1 MRDVAAESFSTT
13 VDNST
18 DPVPSDTSYAHLY
31 HRSPLRRAVSL
42 LPAGR
47 MLPAPIW
54 ERRHLWI
61 TRFALLQS
69 VGIGLYALT
78 QHLAIVSCITYV
90 LACAVPAL
98 LGWYR
103 GASRRMRTMS
113 STVGLM
119 LSSASIVDIAGGVTE
134 AHFHFFVMIG
144 VVALYQDWLAF
155 GLCILIVVLHHAVM
169 GKLDPN
175 AVFGGRQSADPL
187 KWALIHAGFVLA
199 ASVTHLIAWKASE
212 EQELSDPL
220 TRLPNRASF
229 VETLDRRLADPDR
242 PVSVLFVDLDNFK
255 SINDGAGHHI
265 GDLAIQHAGARMSK
279 VLREG
284 DVAAR
289 LGGDE
294 FAVLVHGDA
303 SQAQFVGR
311 RISDALQSPVVLDDR
326 EVFIQAS
333 IGVADSQLAGSRDS
347 ADLLRDADL
356 AMYLAKSSG
365 KNQVV
370 VYTAGVDKLVRERA
384 SLAADI
390 RHALMRDEFELH
402 YQPLIAAG
410 DRLTGV
416 EALLRWHHPQRGLVP
431 PNDFIQL
438 AEETGDIRAIGAW
451 VLRTAAEQVV
461 RWHAELPGCEQLELS
476 VNLSPL
482 QLRDRDLVTMVVDV
496 LADTGLD
503 PHQLTLEVTES
514 TLLTDLDLARQHLD
528 SLRALGCR
536 VAIDDFGTG
545 YSSLSY
551 LSRLPADVVKID
563 RSFVKDLDQYSGAVA
578 LVRGIIEM
586 ARALGLDVLAE
597 GVEIQAQQAILGEL
611 GCPRYQGYLFCKP
624 LPADEFSDYVGQP
637 VG

>member
-1 MRDVAAESFSTT
+1 MSITAPASPPAAI
-13 VDNST
+13 DT
-18 DPVPSDTSYAHLY
+18 DTPTPGYAELY
-31 HRSPLRRAVSL
+31 HRTWFQRLTGL
-42 LPAGR
+42 LPEGR
-47 MLPAPIW
+47 LLPAPIW
-54 ERRHLWI
+54 ARRHQWI
-61 TRFALLQS
+61 TRFALAQS
-69 VGIGLYALT
+69 VGIGLYGLIEHNDPVT
-78 QHLAIVSCITYV
+78 CLMYFLV
-90 LACAVPAL
+90 CAVPAL
-98 LGWYR
+98 LGWYS
-103 GASRRMRTMS
+103 GASRRLRTMS

-119 LSSASIVDIAGGVTE
+119 LASASIVDIANGATE

-155 GLCILIVVLHHAVM
+155 GLCILIVLLHHAVM
-169 GKLDPN
+169 GRLDPH
-175 AVFGGRQSADPL
+175 AVFSGGQSSNPF
-187 KWALIHAGFVLA
+187 KWAMIHAAFVLA

-220 TRLPNRASF
+220 TRLPNRAAF
-229 VETLDRRLADPDR
+229 VETLDRRLSDPGR

-255 SINDGAGHHI
+255 SINDRAGHHV
-265 GDLAIQHAGARMSK
+265 GDLAIQHAGERMSN

-284 DVAAR
+284 DLAAR

-303 SQAQFVGR
+303 GAAHIVGR
-311 RISDALQSPVVLDDR
+311 RICDALQAPVVLDER
-326 EVFIQAS
+326 EIFIQAS
-333 IGVADSQLAGSRDS
+333 IGVADSKLAGSRDS

-384 SLAADI
+384 SLAADL
-390 RHALMRDEFELH
+390 RHALLRDEFELH
-402 YQPLIAAG
+402 YQPLISG
-410 DRLTGV
+410 NSGLTGV

-431 PNDFIQL
+431 PNEFIQL

-451 VLRTAAEQVV
+451 VLRTAAAQVV
-461 RWHAELPGCEQLELS
+461 RWQAELPGCEQLELS

-482 QLRDRDLVTMVVDV
+482 QLRDADLVTSVVDA
-496 LADTGLD
+496 LADTKLD
-503 PHQLTLEVTES
+503 PRLLTLEVTES
-514 TLLTDLDLARQHLD
+514 TLLTDLDLARNHLD
-528 SLRALGCR
+528 SLRALGIR

-597 GVEIQAQQAILGEL
+597 GVELVEQQEILGQL

-624 LPADEFSDYVGQP
+624 LPAEEFRSYVGVP
-637 VG
+637 AV

>member
-1 MRDVAAESFSTT
+1 MTITKDVVAEPAAIDIS
-13 VDNST
+13 N
-18 DPVPSDTSYAHLY
+18 DPAYEKLY
-31 HRSPLRRAVSL
+31 HRSPLRRAIDL
-42 LPAGR
+42 LPEGR
-47 MLPAPIW
+47 LLPAPIW

-61 TRFALLQS
+61 TRFALVQS
-69 VGIGLYALT
+69 VAVGVFALF
-78 QHLAIVSCITYV
+78 QRQSAAASLIYV
-90 LACAVPAL
+90 LVCAVPAL

-119 LSSASIVDIAGGVTE
+119 LASASIVDIAGGVTE

-144 VVALYQDWLAF
+144 VIALYQDWLAF

-175 AVFGGRQSADPL
+175 AVFDGRQSADPL

-212 EQELSDPL
+212 DQELSDPL
-220 TRLPNRASF
+220 TRLPNRASL
-229 VETLDRRLADPDR
+229 VATLDRRLADPNR

-265 GDLAIQHAGARMSK
+265 GDLAIQHAAARMAK

-311 RISDALQSPVVLDDR
+311 RISDTLQAPVVLDDR

-390 RHALMRDEFELH
+390 RHALIRDELELH
-402 YQPLIAAG
+402 YQPLMSAETQ
-410 DRLTGV
+410 LTGV

-451 VLRTAAEQVV
+451 VLRTAAAQVV
-461 RWHAELPGCEQLELS
+461 RWHAELLGCEELELS

-482 QLRDRDLVTMVVDV
+482 QLRDPDLVTMVVDA
-496 LADTGLD
+496 LADTGLS
-503 PHQLTLEVTES
+503 PHHLTLEVTES

-528 SLRALGCR
+528 SLRALGIR

-545 YSSLSY
+545 YSSLAY

-563 RSFVKDLDQYSGAVA
+563 RSFVKDLNQYSGAVA

-597 GVEIQAQQAILGEL
+597 GVEIEEQQAILGEL

-624 LPADEFSDYVGQP
+624 LPAGEFSDYVSQP
-637 VG
+637 VA